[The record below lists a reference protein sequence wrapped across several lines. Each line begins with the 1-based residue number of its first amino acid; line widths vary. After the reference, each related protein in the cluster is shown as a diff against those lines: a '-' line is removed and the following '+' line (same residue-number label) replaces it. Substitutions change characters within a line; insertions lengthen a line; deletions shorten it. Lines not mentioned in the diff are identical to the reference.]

1 MCNQRV
7 RCRVFLQ
14 SFGCSSNVAD
24 GEFMAGCLAEAGF
37 ELVGSAREADVL
49 IYNTCAVKTPTEN
62 RAVEILKRAGQMRDK
77 RLVITGC
84 LPLINFKRLK
94 DEVRFDAALGPSC
107 GPSIVDVVQKAV
119 TGKSRI
125 FLKLKHDAKLGLLLP
140 RRAINPIIG
149 IVPVAQGC
157 LGACSYCCVVFA
169 RGRLHSHSIQD
180 IVKRVDADLDA
191 GAREIWLTGQDMA
204 SYGMDLGVDLADL
217 LRAVCCLER
226 DFIVRVGMMTPNL
239 VLDMLPDLVEAF
251 QNEHIFKFVHS
262 PVQSGDD
269 QVLKRM
275 NRLYTT
281 EEFKLIVEAF
291 RKAIPSITL
300 ATDVIC
306 GFPGETDEAF
316 EHSLRLIENTKPDVV
331 NISKF
336 FSRPRTAAETMNPK
350 VPPQSVTARS
360 RRMANLVRRISLE
373 KNKAWM
379 NWQGTVL
386 VDERG
391 KQPGTF
397 IGRNFAYKPIV
408 IRSSDKRLLGNSV
421 NVRVTKVFQTYLEA
435 DIVGL
440 IDHGAACSCSANA
453 AVTCE

>member
-1 MCNQRV
+1 LKPMGRTCDQRV

-37 ELVGSAREADVL
+37 ELVRSAREANVV

-84 LPLINFKRLK
+84 LPLINPKRLE
-94 DEVRFDAALGPSC
+94 DEVQFDAALGPSC
-107 GPSIVDVVQKAV
+107 GSSIVDVVQKAV
-119 TGKSRI
+119 TGQSQILLKPKHEAKSS
-125 FLKLKHDAKLGLLLP
+125 LLLP
-140 RRAINPIIG
+140 RLAANPVIG

-169 RGRLHSHSIQD
+169 RGRLRSHSIQD
-180 IVKRVDADLDA
+180 IVKRVEADLDA
-191 GAREIWLTGQDMA
+191 GVREIWLTGQDMA
-204 SYGMDLGVDLADL
+204 SYGRDIGVDLADL
-217 LRAVCCLER
+217 LRVVCSLER
-226 DFIVRVGMMTPNL
+226 GFSVRVGMMTPNL

-251 QNEHIFKFVHS
+251 RNEHMFKFVHL
-262 PVQSGDD
+262 PIQSGDD

-281 EEFKLIVEAF
+281 EEFTLIVEAF
-291 RKAIPSITL
+291 RNALPSMTL

-316 EHSLRLIENTKPDVV
+316 ERTLRLIENTKPDVV

-336 FSRPRTAAETMNPK
+336 FSRPRTAAEAMSHK

-360 RRMANLVRRISLE
+360 RRMANLVQRISHE
-373 KNKAWM
+373 KNKAWI
-379 NWQGTVL
+379 NWQGQVL
-386 VDERG
+386 VDECG

-408 IRSSDKRLLGNSV
+408 IKSSDERLLGKFV
-421 NVRVTKVFQTYLEA
+421 NVRVAKAFQTYLEA
-435 DIVGL
+435 EIVDL
-440 IDHGAACSCSANA
+440 KDHGAACSRSA
-453 AVTCE
+453 